1 MNGRG
6 FPECQQPMNN
16 KNTTQAYMYRLVT
29 LYDQHTISTY
39 THETTMTVSFQNF
52 PIKYSVVTK
61 LENLRNFKIN
71 LMAQFRDMWVVVINF
86 FGFASFVK
94 YFTWLLT
101 VVQFYII
108 LE

>member
-1 MNGRG
+1 
-6 FPECQQPMNN
+6 
-16 KNTTQAYMYRLVT
+16 
-29 LYDQHTISTY
+29 
-39 THETTMTVSFQNF
+39 MTVSFQNF

-71 LMAQFRDMWVVVINF
+71 LMAQFRDMWVVV
-86 FGFASFVK
+86 GFASFLK